1 MQHHATPTS
10 HLYFKTTSNHKA
22 CTTFYLL
29 SYFFWSRPNW
39 ISLDH
44 RKFPVPPPK
53 KSNLQLVV
61 PQQPTVFFV
70 LLPKDWMEPLL
81 FPSMSMRR
89 ALRQSREINTL
100 FMWLKSKAFATGR
113 SAHWS
118 SWLTWHETNAR
129 FFLNKFSMI
138 FLGRR
143 FFQNVN

>member
-1 MQHHATPTS
+1 MQHHATPTY

-44 RKFPVPPPK
+44 RKFPVPHPK
-53 KSNLQLVV
+53 K
-61 PQQPTVFFV
+61 QPSTTGSTTTYPFFRFF
-70 LLPKDWMEPLL
+70 LPKDWMEPLL

-118 SWLTWHETNAR
+118 SWLTWHEAQCTIFFDFLR
-129 FFLNKFSMI
+129 FSWGDVFLKM
-138 FLGRR
+138 
-143 FFQNVN
+143 